1 MRESL
6 LGQMIG
12 ERYRLCRAL
21 GKGGMGQVFEAMDT
35 HLFERRVAVKVLH
48 HNLSGAEMVRR
59 RFQAEARISALLG
72 EHPLIVRVTDYGV
85 HYDQPYIVM
94 EYLGAPPFVG
104 QALNEL
110 LEQGPIEVKRVIR
123 LGRQI
128 CSALQYAHSF
138 QANQPDFTISGVI
151 HRDIKPGNI
160 FILRDQTMGETIKV
174 LDFGIAKTITD
185 MTMTLGTQMAFI
197 GTPSYASPEQMRGE
211 PLDARAD
218 LYSLGVVFYEML
230 SGETPLVPKTQTFP
244 GWYEAHNYQQPKP
257 LDPQQ
262 VPPPIAEVVMQCLEK
277 EPDRRPANMA
287 QLRER
292 LKAALQNSITFL
304 NRQATAAPKAPD
316 PEFLKL
322 IRPLEV
328 SLAEY
333 EVSPQFRL
341 RDAELH
347 VLLEFRPGTRL
358 ERASL
363 LNGIASTVLRYTLPG
378 LERVIVYGRPFKQPS
393 PDWQETLH
401 LAEWQARLNQAPAE
415 PVPTIPPSPRPEYPR
430 SDRPEFNTS
439 IPSPPPPTS
448 AAPTALAEE
457 DEEMAIAAIRPLQ
470 EELLNELDPQ
480 TAPETD
486 VYALEPEP
494 EMTVDLVDRPSQISS
509 GEQSLTQFGRMQ
521 RRAFLSSLP
530 TLSEQMTQ
538 VREWSMTDPEALN
551 QTIFSLEMK
560 RSIIDLDPEVMLSY
574 QAGKSALFEG
584 DLDHTIDQMRRALEL
599 DAELVEARVYLGNA
613 YARQGDIEAAMQEYQ
628 TAIRADATL
637 AEAHAYLGGLY
648 LQEKQ
653 LDPAIEC
660 FQEAISQNSFLTET
674 HIYLLKAL
682 IQKGYVAEA
691 IQQYIDTLQSTP
703 QLLSIR
709 DQMAQT
715 ILLHAYFLL
724 QNGEAAD
731 AVFYLRKAM
740 TLNTRDATLHCFL
753 GMALLAS
760 KQKRD
765 WQDALT
771 EFRIATRLDSQLAE
785 AFIGLGIAQAKLDN
799 LKGAIHSY
807 RTALGFNSNRIAARY
822 NLAMTLYRQGEL
834 QQAIAEYRAVLELDP
849 GFAEGYVSL
858 GFALLQAGE
867 IAGATQAFNSALTQQ
882 EANLAEAHW
891 GRGTALMIKGD
902 LTEAIKSYRRAL
914 DLYPMLGGAHAGIG
928 LVYLKQAQ
936 SEQKGE
942 LEAAKEK
949 FDQALRID
957 SSVPEAHF
965 GLGEIERLQGSRTA
979 ALQHYKAA
987 LQGNRS
993 YTEAHLQLGLTL
1005 MEEGNRDEALR
1016 EIRFVL
1022 DLDPNQTEARALL
1035 EEWTSDRS

>member
-12 ERYRLCRAL
+12 DRYRLCRAL

-48 HNLSGAEMVRR
+48 HNLSEAETVRR

-85 HYDQPYIVM
+85 HIDQPYIVM

-104 QALNEL
+104 QPLNEI
-110 LEQGPIEVKRVIR
+110 LEQGPIEVKRMIR

-185 MTMTLGTQMAFI
+185 MTITMGTQMAFI

-211 PLDARAD
+211 PLDVRAD

-230 SGETPLVPKTQTFP
+230 SGEMPLVPKTQTFP

-257 LDPQQ
+257 LDPQR
-262 VPPPIAEVVMQCLEK
+262 VPPPIAEVVMRCLEK
-277 EPDRRPANMA
+277 EPDRRPAHMA
-287 QLRER
+287 LLREQ

-328 SLAEY
+328 SLTEY

-347 VLLEFRPGTRL
+347 VLLEYRPGTRL
-358 ERASL
+358 ERSSL
-363 LNGIASTVLRYTLPG
+363 LTVIVANVLKYSLPG

-401 LAEWQARLNQAPAE
+401 LAEWQARLGSAQRSE
-415 PVPTIPPSPRPEYPR
+415 PEPMFPTDRPEFAR
-430 SDRPEFNTS
+430 SDRPDFQPNP
-439 IPSPPPPTS
+439 IPDPSPLAS
-448 AAPTALAEE
+448 AAPTALADDE
-457 DEEMAIAAIRPLQ
+457 DITNSSIRPLQ
-470 EELLNELDPQ
+470 DEILSELEDSE
-480 TAPETD
+480 PETD
-486 VYALEPEP
+486 LYAVEPEP
-494 EMTVDLVDRPSQISS
+494 EMTVDLVDKPSQIAS
-509 GEQSLTQFGRMQ
+509 EDRSLTQLGRMQ

-530 TLSEQMTQ
+530 HLSEQMTQ
-538 VREWSMTDPEALN
+538 VREWSVAEPEALN

-560 RSIIDLDPEVMLSY
+560 RSIIDLDPEVMLAY
-574 QAGKSALFEG
+574 QEGKSALFAG
-584 DLDHTIDQMRRALEL
+584 DLDRAITLMGQALEQ
-599 DAELVEARVYLGNA
+599 DPQLVEARVYLGNA
-613 YARQGDIEAAMQEYQ
+613 YARQGDVQAAIQEYQ
-628 TAIRADATL
+628 TAIRQDAAL

-648 LQEKQ
+648 LQEKL
-653 LDPAIEC
+653 LDQAIEC

-691 IQQYIDTLQSTP
+691 IQRYLDTLQSTP

-715 ILLHAYFLL
+715 ILLHAYFLI
-724 QNGEAAD
+724 QSGETTD

-760 KQKRD
+760 KQRRD

-771 EFRIATRLDSQLAE
+771 EFRIASRLDSQLAE
-785 AFIGLGIAQAKLDN
+785 AYIGLGIAQAKLDN

-807 RTALGFNSNRIAARY
+807 RTALDFNSNRIAARY
-822 NLAMTLYRQGEL
+822 NLAMTLYRQGQL
-834 QQAIAEYRAVLELDP
+834 QEAIEEYRAVLELDP

-867 IAGATQAFNSALTQQ
+867 IAGAIQAFNSALTQ
-882 EANLAEAHW
+882 EEVSLAEAHC
-891 GRGTALMIKGD
+891 GRGAAQAAQGN

-914 DLYPMLGGAHAGIG
+914 DLYPLLGAAHAGIG

-936 SEQKGE
+936 LESKGE
-942 LEAAKEK
+942 TEAAKEK
-949 FDQALRID
+949 FEQALRID
-957 SSVPEAHF
+957 THVPDAHF

-979 ALQHYKAA
+979 AIQHYKTS

-993 YTEAHLQLGLTL
+993 FTEAHFRLGLVL
-1005 MEEGNRDEALR
+1005 GEEGNRDEAIR
-1016 EIRFVL
+1016 ELQFTL
-1022 DLDPNQTEARALL
+1022 SLNPHDAEAQTWLSQWL
-1035 EEWTSDRS
+1035 QDQ